1 MSDKITVDIKDFQSL
16 KKAYIELTPGIT
28 VITGATNNGKS
39 AIIRAIDSALFNLGD
54 DAMVRGGQRYYGI
67 KISNGS
73 HTMLM
78 ARDNVGKNEK
88 TAYQFDDGT
97 VQKKVGRGQ
106 LEEVSRMF
114 NIREVKM
121 NNGTKMKINF
131 WYQNDKPFLMD
142 KTAGQLY
149 EFLSLSSCDNYAR
162 VLKSLGSDVRSINSD
177 INTLTTEINTYKS
190 LINDK
195 KDFLSKN
202 DGFDLVYQEALD
214 VDAMGD
220 LHSNTSTILDDID
233 IYSRSVQRLK
243 GLKSKID
250 DKLSAI
256 NMGSIM
262 SLYSDIDS
270 INSKVDEMCEL
281 LSYIDD
287 ISSSISSLSDMHR
300 DLHQTIENSNS
311 SITEFSVS
319 LCDVEKIS
327 SDIDNISVEMVDVDT
342 NAKYVDSL
350 NIRHKDILNSM
361 CVDTDKI
368 SSDIDTLDSF
378 SSEVI
383 SCENCLVDVDTA
395 KGVLDSYV
403 QRVNDLKTKVSESN
417 AEFEQLK
424 KDIGYCPYCRR
435 EFF

>member
-54 DAMVRGGQRYYGI
+54 DAMVRGGQRYYGV
-67 KISNGS
+67 KISNDS

-88 TAYQFDDGT
+88 TAYQFDEGT

-162 VLKSLGSDVRSINSD
+162 VLKSLGSDVKSINSD

-195 KDFLSKN
+195 KDFISKN
-202 DGFDLVYQEALD
+202 DGFDLVYQEAID

-220 LHSNTSTILDDID
+220 LLSNVEGLLDDVDMSNNNIKKLDNLKLNIDIKISSIDIDSVSALYQDIISLDSKVSSLCELLDYIDSTGGKISQLDSEHKELKSNISTNDTCIKDFSNIINDAECLHDKIDIVSNALVDVEENIKSKDIIDTRLSSINGDLCTSINDISREVNILDDNFSQLMVIEGC
-233 IYSRSVQRLK
+233 LK
-243 GLKSKID
+243 ELD
-250 DKLSAI
+250 
-256 NMGSIM
+256 
-262 SLYSDIDS
+262 
-270 INSKVDEMCEL
+270 NSKE
-281 LSYIDD
+281 
-287 ISSSISSLSDMHR
+287 
-300 DLHQTIENSNS
+300 
-311 SITEFSVS
+311 
-319 LCDVEKIS
+319 
-327 SDIDNISVEMVDVDT
+327 
-342 NAKYVDSL
+342 
-350 NIRHKDILNSM
+350 
-361 CVDTDKI
+361 
-368 SSDIDTLDSF
+368 
-378 SSEVI
+378 
-383 SCENCLVDVDTA
+383 
-395 KGVLDSYV
+395 VLDSYAS
-403 QRVNDLKTKVSESN
+403 KVEDVKSKLSESDI
-417 AEFEQLK
+417 EFEQLK

-435 EFF
+435 EFV

>member
-220 LHSNTSTILDDID
+220 LHSNTSSILDDID
-233 IYSRSVQRLK
+233 TYSHSVQRLN
-243 GLKSKID
+243 GLKSKLD
-250 DKLSAI
+250 DKISSI
-256 NMGSIM
+256 DMGSIR

-270 INSKVDEMCEL
+270 INSKVDGLCDL

-287 ISSSISSLSDMHR
+287 ISSSISRLSDMHR
-300 DLHQTIENSNS
+300 DLHQTIEDSNS
-311 SITEFSVS
+311 SITEFS
-319 LCDVEKIS
+319 LLLGDAEKIS
-327 SDIDNISVEMVDVDT
+327 SDFDSISVEMVDVDT
-342 NAKYVDSL
+342 NAKYLDSL
-350 NIRHKDILNSM
+350 NIRHKDILSSM
-361 CVDTDKI
+361 CVDIDRI

-383 SCENCLVDVDTA
+383 SCENCLVDVGTA
-395 KGVLDSYV
+395 RGVLDSYV
-403 QRVNDLKTKVSESN
+403 QMVNDLKTKVSESN

>member
-88 TAYQFDDGT
+88 TAYQFDEGT

-162 VLKSLGSDVRSINSD
+162 VLKSLGSDVKSINSD

-195 KDFLSKN
+195 KDFISKN
-202 DGFDLVYQEALD
+202 DGFDLVYQEAID

-220 LHSNTSTILDDID
+220 LLSNVEGLLDDVDMSNNTIKKLDNLKLNID
-233 IYSRSVQRLK
+233 I
-243 GLKSKID
+243 KI
-250 DKLSAI
+250 S
-256 NMGSIM
+256 SI
-262 SLYSDIDS
+262 DIDS
-270 INSKVDEMCEL
+270 VSALYQDIISLDSEVSSLCEL
-281 LSYIDD
+281 LDYIDSTGGKISQLDSEHKELKSNISTNDTCIKDFSNIINDAECLHDKIDIVSNALVDVEENIKSKDIIDTRLSSINGDLCTSIDD
-287 ISSSISSLSDMHR
+287 ISREVNILDDNFSQLMA
-300 DLHQTIENSNS
+300 IEGCLK
-311 SITEFSVS
+311 E
-319 LCDVEKIS
+319 
-327 SDIDNISVEMVDVDT
+327 
-342 NAKYVDSL
+342 
-350 NIRHKDILNSM
+350 
-361 CVDTDKI
+361 
-368 SSDIDTLDSF
+368 LDS
-378 SSEVI
+378 S
-383 SCENCLVDVDTA
+383 
-395 KGVLDSYV
+395 KGVLDSYAS
-403 QRVNDLKTKVSESN
+403 KVEDVKSKLSESDI
-417 AEFEQLK
+417 EFEQLK

-435 EFF
+435 EFV

>member
-195 KDFLSKN
+195 KDFLIRN
-202 DGFDLVYQEALD
+202 DGFDLVYQDALD

-220 LHSNTSTILDDID
+220 LYSNTSSILDDID
-233 IYSRSVQRLK
+233 TYSHSVQRLS

-256 NMGSIM
+256 DMDNIR
-262 SLYSDIDS
+262 SLYSYIDS
-270 INSKVDEMCEL
+270 INSKLDEVCEL
-281 LSYIDD
+281 LSNIDD
-287 ISSSISSLSDMHR
+287 ISSSISRLSDMHR
-300 DLHQTIENSNS
+300 DLHQTIEDSNNSIS
-311 SITEFSVS
+311 EFSLS
-319 LCDVEKIS
+319 LGEVEKIS
-327 SDIDNISVEMVDVDT
+327 SDLLNISADMDEVNRNTE
-342 NAKYVDSL
+342 YLSSL
-350 NIRHKDILNSM
+350 HTRHSDIVNTM
-361 CVDTDKI
+361 CVDIDKI
-368 SSDIDTLDSF
+368 SSDIVTLDSF
-378 SSEVI
+378 SSNVV
-383 SCENCLVDVDTA
+383 SCENCLLDVETT
-395 KGVLDSYV
+395 KGLLDSYV
-403 QRVNDLKTKVSESN
+403 QKVNDLKTKVSESN
-417 AEFEQLK
+417 VEFEQLK

>member
-54 DAMVRGGQRYYGI
+54 DAMVRGGQRYYGV
-67 KISNGS
+67 KISNDS

-220 LHSNTSTILDDID
+220 LHSNTSIILDDID
-233 IYSRSVQRLK
+233 TYSRSVQRLS
-243 GLKSKID
+243 GLKSKLD

-256 NMGSIM
+256 DMDSIR

-270 INSKVDEMCEL
+270 INSKVDGLCDL

-287 ISSSISSLSDMHR
+287 ISSSISRLSDMHR
-300 DLHQTIENSNS
+300 DLHQTIEDSNS
-311 SITEFSVS
+311 SITEFS
-319 LCDVEKIS
+319 LLLGDAEKIS
-327 SDIDNISVEMVDVDT
+327 SDFDSISVVMVDVDT
-342 NAKYVDSL
+342 NAKYLDSL
-350 NIRHKDILNSM
+350 NIRHKDILSSM
-361 CVDTDKI
+361 CVDIDRI

-383 SCENCLVDVDTA
+383 SCENCLVDVGTA
-395 KGVLDSYV
+395 RGVLDSYV
-403 QRVNDLKTKVSESN
+403 QMVNDLKTKVSESN

>member
-67 KISNGS
+67 KISNDS

-177 INTLTTEINTYKS
+177 INTLATEINTYKS

-195 KDFLSKN
+195 KDFISKN
-202 DGFDLVYQEALD
+202 DGFDLVYQEAID
-214 VDAMGD
+214 VDAKGD
-220 LHSNTSTILDDID
+220 LLSNVESLLDDVDISNNSIKKLGSLKSSLDIKISTIDID
-233 IYSRSVQRLK
+233 SVSGLYQDTISLDSKLSSLCELLDYIDDVSVKISQLDGEHRELK
-243 GLKSKID
+243 STVSMYDISMKDLSNIINDVECLHSKID
-250 DKLSAI
+250 I
-256 NMGSIM
+256 
-262 SLYSDIDS
+262 
-270 INSKVDEMCEL
+270 V
-281 LSYIDD
+281 
-287 ISSSISSLSDMHR
+287 
-300 DLHQTIENSNS
+300 SN
-311 SITEFSVS
+311 
-319 LCDVEKIS
+319 
-327 SDIDNISVEMVDVDT
+327 
-342 NAKYVDSL
+342 A
-350 NIRHKDILNSM
+350 
-361 CVDTDKI
+361 
-368 SSDIDTLDSF
+368 
-378 SSEVI
+378 
-383 SCENCLVDVDTA
+383 LVDVEENVKSKDIINTRLSSINGGMCTLIDEISKEVIILDNSFSQLQVIEA
-395 KGVLDSYV
+395 CLKELDSNKIVLDSYAS
-403 QRVNDLKTKVSESN
+403 KVENVKSKLS
-417 AEFEQLK
+417 ASDIEFEQLK

-435 EFF
+435 EFV

>member
-67 KISNGS
+67 KISNDS

-220 LHSNTSTILDDID
+220 LHSNTSIILDDID
-233 IYSRSVQRLK
+233 TYIRSVQRLN
-243 GLKSKID
+243 GLKSKLD
-250 DKLSAI
+250 DKISAI
-256 NMGSIM
+256 DMGTIR
-262 SLYSDIDS
+262 SLYFDINS
-270 INSKVDEMCEL
+270 INSKVDELCDL

-287 ISSSISSLSDMHR
+287 INRSISRLSDMHR
-300 DLHQTIENSNS
+300 DLHQTIEDSNS
-311 SITEFSVS
+311 SITEFS
-319 LCDVEKIS
+319 LLLGDAEKIS
-327 SDIDNISVEMVDVDT
+327 SDFDRISVVMVDVDT

>member
-67 KISNGS
+67 KISNDS

-220 LHSNTSTILDDID
+220 LHSNTSIILDDID
-233 IYSRSVQRLK
+233 TYIRSVQRLN
-243 GLKSKID
+243 GLKSELD
-250 DKLSAI
+250 DKISAI
-256 NMGSIM
+256 DMGTIR
-262 SLYSDIDS
+262 SLYFDINS
-270 INSKVDEMCEL
+270 INSKVDELCDL

-287 ISSSISSLSDMHR
+287 INRSISRLSDMHR
-300 DLHQTIENSNS
+300 DLHQTIEDSNS
-311 SITEFSVS
+311 SITEFS
-319 LCDVEKIS
+319 LLLGDAEKIS
-327 SDIDNISVEMVDVDT
+327 SDFDRISVVMVDVDT

>member
-177 INTLTTEINTYKS
+177 ISTLTTEINTYKS

-220 LHSNTSTILDDID
+220 LHSNTSSILDDID
-233 IYSRSVQRLK
+233 TYSHSVQRLN
-243 GLKSKID
+243 GLKSKLD
-250 DKLSAI
+250 DKISAI
-256 NMGSIM
+256 DMGSIR

>member
-54 DAMVRGGQRYYGI
+54 DAMVRGGQRYYGV
-67 KISNGS
+67 KISNDS

-195 KDFLSKN
+195 KDFISKN
-202 DGFDLVYQEALD
+202 DGFDLVYQEAID

-220 LHSNTSTILDDID
+220 LLSNVEGLLDDVDMSNNTIKKLGNLKLNIDIKISSINIDSVSALYQDIISLDSKVSSLCELLEYIDSTGGKISQLDSEHKELKSSISTNDTCIKDFSNIINDAECLHDKIDIVSNALVDVEENIKSKDIIDTRLSSINGDLCTSINDISREVNILDDNF
-233 IYSRSVQRLK
+233 SQLMV
-243 GLKSKID
+243 
-250 DKLSAI
+250 
-256 NMGSIM
+256 
-262 SLYSDIDS
+262 
-270 INSKVDEMCEL
+270 
-281 LSYIDD
+281 
-287 ISSSISSLSDMHR
+287 
-300 DLHQTIENSNS
+300 IEGCLR
-311 SITEFSVS
+311 E
-319 LCDVEKIS
+319 
-327 SDIDNISVEMVDVDT
+327 
-342 NAKYVDSL
+342 
-350 NIRHKDILNSM
+350 
-361 CVDTDKI
+361 
-368 SSDIDTLDSF
+368 LDS
-378 SSEVI
+378 S
-383 SCENCLVDVDTA
+383 
-395 KGVLDSYV
+395 KGVLDSY
-403 QRVNDLKTKVSESN
+403 TSKVEDVKSKLSESDI
-417 AEFEQLK
+417 EFEQLK

-435 EFF
+435 EFL

>member
-67 KISNGS
+67 KMSNGS

-162 VLKSLGSDVRSINSD
+162 VLKSLGSDVRAINSD

-195 KDFLSKN
+195 KDFISKN
-202 DGFDLVYQEALD
+202 DGFDLVYQEAID

-220 LHSNTSTILDDID
+220 LLSNVEGLLDDVGMSNNTIKRLDNLKSNIDIKISTIDID
-233 IYSRSVQRLK
+233 SVSALYQDIISLDYKVSSLCELLDYIDSIGDKISHLDNEHKELK
-243 GLKSKID
+243 SNVSMRDTSIKDFSNIINDAECLHSKID
-250 DKLSAI
+250 IVSKALFDV
-256 NMGSIM
+256 
-262 SLYSDIDS
+262 DDS
-270 INSKVDEMCEL
+270 IKSRGTVVDRLNSINDGMCT
-281 LSYIDD
+281 SIDD
-287 ISSSISSLSDMHR
+287 ISKEVNILDGIFSQLQSFEDSLR
-300 DLHQTIENSNS
+300 DLDRNKVM
-311 SITEFSVS
+311 F
-319 LCDVEKIS
+319 
-327 SDIDNISVEMVDVDT
+327 
-342 NAKYVDSL
+342 
-350 NIRHKDILNSM
+350 
-361 CVDTDKI
+361 
-368 SSDIDTLDSF
+368 
-378 SSEVI
+378 
-383 SCENCLVDVDTA
+383 
-395 KGVLDSYV
+395 DSYV
-403 QRVNDLKTKVSESN
+403 SKVAEVKNKLSVSDV
-417 AEFEQLK
+417 EFEQLK

-435 EFF
+435 EFL

>member
-67 KISNGS
+67 KISNDS

-220 LHSNTSTILDDID
+220 LHSNTSIILDDID
-233 IYSRSVQRLK
+233 TYSRSVQRLS
-243 GLKSKID
+243 GLKSKLD

-256 NMGSIM
+256 DMDSIR
-262 SLYSDIDS
+262 SLYSDIDP

-300 DLHQTIENSNS
+300 DLHQTIESSNS

>member
-67 KISNGS
+67 KISNDS

-202 DGFDLVYQEALD
+202 GGFDLVYQEALD

-220 LHSNTSTILDDID
+220 LHSNTSIILDDID
-233 IYSRSVQRLK
+233 TYIRSVQRLN
-243 GLKSKID
+243 GLKSKLD
-250 DKLSAI
+250 DKISAI
-256 NMGSIM
+256 DMGTIR
-262 SLYSDIDS
+262 SLYFDINS
-270 INSKVDEMCEL
+270 INSKVDELCDL

-287 ISSSISSLSDMHR
+287 INRSISRLSDMHR
-300 DLHQTIENSNS
+300 DLHQTIEDSNS
-311 SITEFSVS
+311 SITEFS
-319 LCDVEKIS
+319 LLLGDAEKIS
-327 SDIDNISVEMVDVDT
+327 SDFDRISVVMVDVDT

>member
-54 DAMVRGGQRYYGI
+54 DAMVRGGQRYYGV
-67 KISNGS
+67 KISNDS

-88 TAYQFDDGT
+88 TVYQFDDGT

-195 KDFLSKN
+195 KDFISKN
-202 DGFDLVYQEALD
+202 DGFDLVYQEAID

-220 LHSNTSTILDDID
+220 LLSNVEGLLDDVDMSNNTIKKLDNLKLNID
-233 IYSRSVQRLK
+233 I
-243 GLKSKID
+243 KI
-250 DKLSAI
+250 S
-256 NMGSIM
+256 SI
-262 SLYSDIDS
+262 DIDS
-270 INSKVDEMCEL
+270 VSALYQDIISLDSKVSSLCEL
-281 LSYIDD
+281 LDYIDSTGGKISQLDSEHKELKSNIRTNDTCIKDLSNIINDAECLYDKIDIVSNALVDVEENIKSKDIIDTRLSSINGDLCTSIDD
-287 ISSSISSLSDMHR
+287 ISREVNILDDNFSQLMV
-300 DLHQTIENSNS
+300 IEGCLK
-311 SITEFSVS
+311 E
-319 LCDVEKIS
+319 
-327 SDIDNISVEMVDVDT
+327 
-342 NAKYVDSL
+342 
-350 NIRHKDILNSM
+350 
-361 CVDTDKI
+361 
-368 SSDIDTLDSF
+368 LDS
-378 SSEVI
+378 SKE
-383 SCENCLVDVDTA
+383 
-395 KGVLDSYV
+395 VLDSYAS
-403 QRVNDLKTKVSESN
+403 KVEDAKSKLSESDI
-417 AEFEQLK
+417 EFEQLK

-435 EFF
+435 EFV

>member
-220 LHSNTSTILDDID
+220 LHSNVSTILDDVD
-233 IYSRSVQRLK
+233 MYSQSVQRLI
-243 GLKSKID
+243 GLKSHID
-250 DKLSAI
+250 EKLSI
-256 NMGSIM
+256 IDIDNIR
-262 SLYSDIDS
+262 SLYLD
-270 INSKVDEMCEL
+270 INSVNTKLDGMCEL
-281 LSYIDD
+281 LSYIDEVSD
-287 ISSSISSLSDMHR
+287 TISKLSDEHR
-300 DLHQTIENSNS
+300 DLCQMIEDCGSNIS
-311 SITEFSVS
+311 EFSVS
-319 LCDVEKIS
+319 LGEVENISTVFDSISAEMVDVETNAEYLDSLSNRHVDIISSMCSDIDSIS
-327 SDIDNISVEMVDVDT
+327 SDIITLE
-342 NAKYVDSL
+342 
-350 NIRHKDILNSM
+350 
-361 CVDTDKI
+361 
-368 SSDIDTLDSF
+368 SS

-383 SCENCLVDVDTA
+383 SCENCLGDVDMA

-403 QRVNDLKTKVSESN
+403 QKVDDLKTKVSESN
-417 AEFEQLK
+417 VEFEQLK

>member
-16 KKAYIELTPGIT
+16 KKAYVELTPGIT

-88 TAYQFDDGT
+88 TAYQFDEGT

-162 VLKSLGSDVRSINSD
+162 VLKSLGSDVKSINSD

-195 KDFLSKN
+195 KDFISKN
-202 DGFDLVYQEALD
+202 DGFDLVYQEAID

-220 LHSNTSTILDDID
+220 LLSNVEGLLDDVDMSNNTIKKLDNLKSNIDIKISSIDIDSVSALYQDIISLDSKVSSLCGLLDYIDSTGGKISQLDSEHKELKSNISTNDTCIKDFSNIINDAECLHDKIDIVSNALVDVEENIKSKDIIDTRLSSINGDLCTSINDISREVNILDDNFSQLMVIEGC
-233 IYSRSVQRLK
+233 LK
-243 GLKSKID
+243 
-250 DKLSAI
+250 
-256 NMGSIM
+256 
-262 SLYSDIDS
+262 
-270 INSKVDEMCEL
+270 E
-281 LSYIDD
+281 
-287 ISSSISSLSDMHR
+287 
-300 DLHQTIENSNS
+300 
-311 SITEFSVS
+311 
-319 LCDVEKIS
+319 
-327 SDIDNISVEMVDVDT
+327 
-342 NAKYVDSL
+342 
-350 NIRHKDILNSM
+350 
-361 CVDTDKI
+361 
-368 SSDIDTLDSF
+368 LDS
-378 SSEVI
+378 SKE
-383 SCENCLVDVDTA
+383 
-395 KGVLDSYV
+395 VLDSY
-403 QRVNDLKTKVSESN
+403 TSKVEDVKSKLSESYI
-417 AEFEQLK
+417 EFEQLK

-435 EFF
+435 EFL